1 MTSLAQNL
9 EYSEKDEE
17 VFEVYSRLRLDGN
30 TKQQSLISLMIMDY
44 KITPS
49 ILDAI
54 KTYDKLFRISNSYD
68 YAIELSKDSNGS
80 SHNNV
85 KLLFVP

>member
-9 EYSEKDEE
+9 EYSEKDHE

-30 TKQQSLISLMIMDY
+30 TKQQSLVSLMIMDY

-54 KTYDKLFRISNSYD
+54 KTYDKQIFWSFYS
-68 YAIELSKDSNGS
+68 
-80 SHNNV
+80 
-85 KLLFVP
+85 

>member
-30 TKQQSLISLMIMDY
+30 TKQQSLVSLIIMDY
-44 KITPS
+44 EITPA

-54 KTYDKLFRISNSYD
+54 KTYDKQIFWSFYT
-68 YAIELSKDSNGS
+68 
-80 SHNNV
+80 
-85 KLLFVP
+85 

>member
-1 MTSLAQNL
+1 MISLAENL

-30 TKQQSLISLMIMDY
+30 TKQQALVSLMIMDY
-44 KITPS
+44 KITPK

-54 KTYDKLFRISNSYD
+54 KTYDKQIFWSFYT
-68 YAIELSKDSNGS
+68 
-80 SHNNV
+80 
-85 KLLFVP
+85 